1 MLSTTICSLYTHTQT
16 HTYKL
21 IHTKLIH
28 YIPKLTKKTL
38 FTSLPQDLTQLY
50 ILHLILF
57 LWIHSNE
64 STLYLYVLYY
74 YSIIHIIIILFILFL
89 FIIIFYFIIGLVPRP
104 IRNLPCYSRF
114 LSLIRDTK
122 YFITS
127 IIPIKIHLKYF
138 RFKR

>member
-50 ILHLILF
+50 ILHVILF
-57 LWIHSNE
+57 LCGFIRIHPH
-64 STLYLYVLYY
+64 LYLYVLYY

-89 FIIIFYFIIGLVPRP
+89 FIIIFYFVIGLVPRP

-122 YFITS
+122 YEYYIYYT
-127 IIPIKIHLKYF
+127 H
-138 RFKR
+138 

>member
-38 FTSLPQDLTQLY
+38 LTSLPQDLTQLY
-50 ILHLILF
+50 ILHVILF
-57 LWIHSNE
+57 LWIHSNPH
-64 STLYLYVLYY
+64 LYVLYY
-74 YSIIHIIIILFILFL
+74 YSIIRYHYYLIYSILVYYY
-89 FIIIFYFIIGLVPRP
+89 FYFVIGLVPRP

-122 YFITS
+122 LFITS
-127 IIPIKIHLKYF
+127 IVPIQTNLKYF
-138 RFKR
+138 RFER